1 MKKFLIANL
10 AGGTGKTTTAHSLAT
25 AIAEYGKRA
34 LVIDADPGAALTFLC
49 GVENPRYCTRELFD
63 GAEKLENIIVKTA
76 DRFSLVP
83 SASRLFHTDF
93 KGIAR
98 LETQLNQ
105 FDVLLIDSPTGPSA
119 LTAPLIELADQIIS
133 PIDAS
138 MLSIRGALNLRDF
151 QSKSEKKPEIRLLE
165 IKSVAWDEE
174 LRKAVLEDFKFFDVS
189 IRRDESV
196 LAAQLST
203 RSVLSEYPHSN
214 IASDFRELGYSL
226 LEEIGLL

>member
-25 AIAEYGKRA
+25 AIAEYGKRS

-49 GVENPRYCTRELFD
+49 GVENPRYCSRELFD
-63 GAEKLENIIVKTA
+63 GSEKLANIIVKTA

-93 KGIAR
+93 KGIAK
-98 LETQLNQ
+98 LDAQLAQ
-105 FDVLLIDSPTGPSA
+105 FDVVLIDSPTGPSA
-119 LTAPLIELADQIIS
+119 ITSPLIELADEVIS

-138 MLSIRGALNLRDF
+138 MISIRGALNLRDF
-151 QSKSEKKPEIRLLE
+151 QSKSEKKPQIRLLE
-165 IKSVAWDEE
+165 NQIVSWDEE
-174 LRKAVLEDFKFFDVS
+174 LRKAVREDFNFFDIS
-189 IRRDESV
+189 IRRDESL
-196 LAAQLST
+196 LAAQLTT
-203 RSVLSEYPHSN
+203 RSVLSEYPHSD

>member
-10 AGGTGKTTTAHSLAT
+10 AGGTGKTTTVHSLAT

-63 GAEKLENIIVKTA
+63 GGAKLENTIVKTA
-76 DRFSLVP
+76 DRFALVP

-93 KGIAR
+93 KGLAR
-98 LETQLNQ
+98 LHEELGE
-105 FDVLLIDSPTGPSA
+105 FDTVLIDSPTGPSA
-119 LTAPLIELADQIIS
+119 LTAPLIDFSDEIIT
-133 PIDAS
+133 PIDGS

-151 QSKSEKKPEIRLLE
+151 QSKSVKKPPIRLLE
-165 IKSVAWDEE
+165 NRMNPWDEQ
-174 LRKAVLEDFKFFDVS
+174 LRAAVMEDFKFLGIA
-189 IRRDESV
+189 IRRDESI

-203 RSVLSEYPHSN
+203 RSVLSEFPHSEM
-214 IASDFRELGYSL
+214 ASDFRELGYLL